1 MFKKWTALLLALAMA
16 GCSSAPTSNTTDSG
30 HAAQKGE
37 DQVEQTNQSSE
48 DTAFD
53 EYLDEYFK
61 EYCSRSYLL
70 AHRYFT
76 DYQKE
81 GITLKEDAYSLGNF
95 VPTQEDRD
103 FTNAVLE
110 KLKGF
115 DREKLTGTYQAI
127 YDQMTWSYEFS
138 KESDQEKYLYL
149 GSIWSENFG
158 TQSEVYTYFAEFEL
172 YNENDVDALVKV
184 IDNVPQ
190 YFEEAIAFSK
200 EQAKRDLLAFNLD
213 SVLTYCQDTL
223 DNQASSPVFEELD
236 LEVDTL
242 MLDEAKANEYK
253 QQIHDALNRSFFP
266 SYQYLIDELS
276 SMKDEIGE
284 VVGLAQYE
292 NGREY
297 YEKVLQ
303 SATGTDS
310 SLDEINQ
317 EVSSALMQLSTQGQQ
332 LIESGF
338 DMNSIMS
345 IDTGLKSPEEILGYL
360 EENYAKSFPVVNE
373 MEYEIKALPDEQSQ
387 SGVTAYFVNPPIDS
401 TRPYQMRYNARDFGQ
416 DFSSLSFFDTMAHE
430 GIPGHM
436 YQAQFNKEHFVSNAQ
451 YSMSDMAMQEGYATY
466 AGEVAQSWLG
476 LDEQVLE
483 GYKLN
488 TWLNNYSIL
497 QADLLINGAG
507 VSKDEFV
514 QIYGEQVADIYDRLA
529 QEPGVFFSYY
539 FGYYLITQKRAEA
552 QEELKDKFNEVEF
565 NQALL
570 KDGNLR
576 FSIVE
581 ENIDEYIEKAKT
593 S

>member
-1 MFKKWTALLLALAMA
+1 
-16 GCSSAPTSNTTDSG
+16 
-30 HAAQKGE
+30 
-37 DQVEQTNQSSE
+37 
-48 DTAFD
+48 
-53 EYLDEYFK
+53 
-61 EYCSRSYLL
+61 
-70 AHRYFT
+70 
-76 DYQKE
+76 
-81 GITLKEDAYSLGNF
+81 
-95 VPTQEDRD
+95 
-103 FTNAVLE
+103 
-110 KLKGF
+110 
-115 DREKLTGTYQAI
+115 
-127 YDQMTWSYEFS
+127 
-138 KESDQEKYLYL
+138 
-149 GSIWSENFG
+149 
-158 TQSEVYTYFAEFEL
+158 
-172 YNENDVDALVKV
+172 
-184 IDNVPQ
+184 
-190 YFEEAIAFSK
+190 
-200 EQAKRDLLAFNLD
+200 
-213 SVLTYCQDTL
+213 
-223 DNQASSPVFEELD
+223 
-236 LEVDTL
+236 
-242 MLDEAKANEYK
+242 
-253 QQIHDALNRSFFP
+253 
-266 SYQYLIDELS
+266 
-276 SMKDEIGE
+276 
-284 VVGLAQYE
+284 
-292 NGREY
+292 
-297 YEKVLQ
+297 
-303 SATGTDS
+303 
-310 SLDEINQ
+310 
-317 EVSSALMQLSTQGQQ
+317 
-332 LIESGF
+332 
-338 DMNSIMS
+338 
-345 IDTGLKSPEEILGYL
+345 
-360 EENYAKSFPVVNE
+360 
-373 MEYEIKALPDEQSQ
+373 
-387 SGVTAYFVNPPIDS
+387 
-401 TRPYQMRYNARDFGQ
+401 MRYNARDFGQ